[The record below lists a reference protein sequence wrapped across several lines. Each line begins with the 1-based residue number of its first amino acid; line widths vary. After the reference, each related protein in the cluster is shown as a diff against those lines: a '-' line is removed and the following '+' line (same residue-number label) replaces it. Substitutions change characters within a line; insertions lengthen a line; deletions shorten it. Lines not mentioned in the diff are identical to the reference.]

1 MENDV
6 EVPKGQEPQARRLKM
21 PKGYEEADGNV
32 DLLLWSNVVEQLEQA
47 QNYWLATSSPSQR
60 PHVTPIWGV
69 WVDEALYFDGIPT
82 ARWARNMAANPAI
95 AIHLESGI
103 DVVILEGLTEDIV
116 TDAILGTRIVEVW
129 NTKYGR
135 LLPQPSTDGIF
146 RLRPRAAR
154 AWSQFPH
161 DATRWQFA

>member
-1 MENDV
+1 MEHDKRA
-6 EVPKGQEPQARRLKM
+6 PKEQEPQASRLKM
-21 PKGYEEADGNV
+21 PKHYQQADGKV

-47 QNYWLATSSPSQR
+47 QNYWLATLSPRQR

-69 WVDEALYFDGIPT
+69 WVAGALYFDGIPT
-82 ARWARNMAANPAI
+82 ARWARNLAANPAI

-103 DVVILEGLTEDIV
+103 DVVILEGLAEDVV
-116 TDAILGTRIVEVW
+116 TDASVGKAIIEAW

-135 LLPQPSTDGIF
+135 LLPELDTDGIF
-146 RLRPRAAR
+146 RLRPRTAR

-161 DATRWQFA
+161 DATRWQFT